1 MTSITLA
8 SLRDSETFF
17 KLDDIATI
25 VNGRKKEE
33 VGYFVPISLKNEF
46 EKFTKELEKKKKI
59 EKLKRIAQ
67 AQKEDPIGDGAIADG
82 II

>member
-33 VGYFVPISLKNEF
+33 VGYFVPINFKKEF
-46 EKFTKELEKKKKI
+46 EDFTKELEKKKKI
-59 EKLKRIAQ
+59 EKLKKL
-67 AQKEDPIGDGAIADG
+67 KEYQDLEFLEVGVDDG
-82 II
+82 IV

>member
-33 VGYFVPISLKNEF
+33 VGYFVPINFKKEF
-46 EKFTKELEKKKKI
+46 EDFTKELEKKKKI
-59 EKLKRIAQ
+59 EKLKRIAK
-67 AQKEDPIGDGAIADG
+67 AYKEDPIGDGVVGDG
-82 II
+82 LI